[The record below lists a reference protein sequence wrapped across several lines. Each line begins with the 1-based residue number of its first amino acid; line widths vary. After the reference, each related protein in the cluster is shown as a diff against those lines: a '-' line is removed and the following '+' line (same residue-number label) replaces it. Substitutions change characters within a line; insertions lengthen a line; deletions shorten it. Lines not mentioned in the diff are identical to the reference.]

1 MRNWRQVATYGTIA
15 RRHSLRDMP
24 ASHVTF
30 RFGAFELD
38 TAAYELRRKGRRIR
52 LARQPMDLLLLMLER
67 PRALLSR
74 DEIRKRLWNEDVFVD
89 VDASIRTAVLKI
101 RQVLGDSGESPRFV
115 ETVTGKGYRFIAPVD
130 VVSSNTSVLATA
142 SAAHA
147 SLVDAPRHN
156 LPAELTSF
164 VGREKPLAEL
174 RRLLS
179 TSRLL
184 SLTGSGGVGKTRL
197 AIRLVS
203 DLTNEFAGGVWLVD
217 LASLAAPGLIAQA
230 VANLFGVRE
239 SPQRSVRDALVDYLR
254 DRELLLLFDTCEHL
268 IEGCAE
274 LAEALLRAAPALR
287 IVATSREAMG
297 VPGETVYRVPSLS
310 MPEPSASCSP
320 EMLADFE
327 ATALFVERATAVQPD
342 FEVHRDST
350 GPIAA
355 ICRRL
360 DGIPLAIELAAAQ
373 VAFLSPE
380 QIEARLAEGFPTT
393 GTRTSVA
400 RHRTLDATVKWS
412 YQLLSESERLLFSR
426 LSVFP
431 TSWTLET
438 AEYVCS
444 GDGIDPAH
452 MLDLLSRLVS
462 KSLVTIE
469 SDRHGARRY
478 RFLETVRQYACE
490 RLTEAGAV
498 SHLRDRHF
506 AFFHREFRDAL
517 HILSGPNQ
525 VACLRQ
531 LQIEQENVRAALDW
545 GLSSPTLDEK
555 GVELAGALF
564 WFWTKRGLFAEGR
577 HWLERAAA
585 VPAPRALRALV
596 ALGLGHMDYFQG
608 RDATARNDEVLAW
621 GREEGNAW
629 LVSYALFGHGLTK
642 FECGAFEEAAA
653 FAVAARE
660 AAGNQVF
667 SPPLLILGNVALV
680 NGDHD
685 RALVLFEEAIE
696 GLRRVG
702 EIWGLGILLSLA
714 AGLRIVREEF
724 HEARA
729 YASEALSIY
738 RELEDPRGI
747 AWSLDVFAGLIA
759 AGGHVEEAARIWG
772 ASDGLLDSV
781 GGTLVP
787 TIGWIRDRYF
797 EAARGALGDRSFERA
812 RAEGRALQ
820 AERAI
825 ALASRRFD
833 LISGTEQR
841 HRSAPR

>member
-1 MRNWRQVATYGTIA
+1 MAT
-15 RRHSLRDMP
+15 
-24 ASHVTF
+24 SHVTF
-30 RFGAFELD
+30 RFGGFELD
-38 TAAYELRRKGRRIR
+38 ITAYELRRKGRRIR

-67 PRALLSR
+67 PGALVSR
-74 DEIRKRLWNEDVFVD
+74 DEIRKRLWSEDVFVD

-115 ETVTGKGYRFIAPVD
+115 ETVTGKGYRFIAPVE
-130 VVSSNTSVLATA
+130 VVPSNAAAVPTA

-147 SLVDAPRHN
+147 PLFEARRHN
-156 LPAELTSF
+156 LPADLTRF
-164 VGREKPLAEL
+164 VGREKQLAEL

-197 AIRLVS
+197 AIRFAS

-230 VANLFGVRE
+230 VATVLGVRE
-239 SPQRSVRDALVDYLR
+239 SPQRSVCDALVDNLR
-254 DRELLLLFDTCEHL
+254 DRELLLVFDTCEHL
-268 IEGCAE
+268 IDGCAE

-287 IVATSREAMG
+287 IVATSREALG

-310 MPEPSASCSP
+310 LPEPSTLCSP
-320 EMLADFE
+320 EMLDDFE
-327 ATALFVERATAVQPD
+327 ATALFVERATAIQPD
-342 FEVHRDST
+342 FEVHRDAT
-350 GPIAA
+350 GPITA

-373 VAFLSPE
+373 VAFLSLE
-380 QIEARLAEGFPTT
+380 KIEARLADGFGTT

-412 YQLLSESERLLFSR
+412 YQLLSEREQLLFGR

-431 TSWTLET
+431 SSWTLET
-438 AEYVCS
+438 AEHVCG

-452 MLDLLSRLVS
+452 MLDLLSGLAR
-462 KSLVTIE
+462 KSLVTVGNAGHE
-469 SDRHGARRY
+469 APRY
-478 RFLETVRQYACE
+478 RFLETVRQYAHA
-490 RLTEAGAV
+490 RLTEAAAV
-498 SHLRDRHF
+498 SDLRDSHF

-517 HILSGPNQ
+517 HTLSGPNQ
-525 VACLRQ
+525 AAGLRR
-531 LQIEQENVRAALDW
+531 LQIEQENVREALEW
-545 GLSSPTLDEK
+545 GLSSPALGEEA
-555 GVELAGALF
+555 VELAAALF
-564 WFWTKRGLFAEGR
+564 WFWTKRGFFAEGR
-577 HWLERAAA
+577 HWLERAAT
-585 VPAPRALRALV
+585 VPAPRLLRARV

-608 RDATARNDEVLAW
+608 RHAEMMIRNDEALMWA
-621 GREEGNAW
+621 REAGDAW
-629 LVSYALFGHGLTK
+629 LVSLLLFGHGLAK

-653 FAVAARE
+653 LAVEARE
-660 AAGNQVF
+660 AAGDEGF
-667 SPPLLILGNVALV
+667 SAPLLILGNVALV

-685 RALVLFEEAIE
+685 RALALFEEAIE

-714 AGLRIVREEF
+714 AGLRILREEF
-724 HEARA
+724 DEGRA

-759 AGGHVEEAARIWG
+759 TEGHAAEAARLWG
-772 ASDGLLDSV
+772 ASDALLATV

-787 TIGWIRDRYF
+787 TIGWIRERYFEPARAALGERAF
-797 EAARGALGDRSFERA
+797 EAAR
-812 RAEGRALQ
+812 AEGCAMQ
-820 AERAI
+820 PERAI

-833 LISGTEQR
+833 LIVGTEHR

>member
-1 MRNWRQVATYGTIA
+1 MAT
-15 RRHSLRDMP
+15 
-24 ASHVTF
+24 SHVTF
-30 RFGAFELD
+30 RFGGFELD
-38 TAAYELRRKGRRIR
+38 TTAYELRRKGRRIR
-52 LARQPMDLLLLMLER
+52 LARQPMDLLVLMLER
-67 PRALLSR
+67 PGALVSR
-74 DEIRKRLWNEDVFVD
+74 DEIRKRLWSEDVFVD

-130 VVSSNTSVLATA
+130 VVPLNASAIPTA
-142 SAAHA
+142 STAP
-147 SLVDAPRHN
+147 LLDARRHN
-156 LPAELTSF
+156 LPADLTRF
-164 VGREKPLAEL
+164 VGREKQLAEL

-197 AIRLVS
+197 AIRFVS

-217 LASLAAPGLIAQA
+217 LASLPAPGLIAQA
-230 VANLFGVRE
+230 VATVLGVRE
-239 SPQRSVRDALVDYLR
+239 SPQRSVCDALVEYLR

-268 IEGCAE
+268 IDGCAE

-287 IVATSREAMG
+287 IVATSREALG

-310 MPEPSASCSP
+310 LPEPSTLCSP
-320 EMLADFE
+320 EMLDDFE
-327 ATALFVERATAVQPD
+327 ATALFIERATAIQPD
-342 FEVHRDST
+342 FEVYRDAT
-350 GPIAA
+350 GPITA

-373 VAFLSPE
+373 VACLSPE
-380 QIEARLAEGFPTT
+380 KIEARLADGFLTT

-412 YQLLSESERLLFSR
+412 YQLLSEREQLLFGR

-438 AEYVCS
+438 AEHVCG
-444 GDGIDPAH
+444 GDGIDRAH
-452 MLDLLSRLVS
+452 MLDLLSGLVS
-462 KSLVTIE
+462 KSLVTVGSAGHE
-469 SDRHGARRY
+469 ARRY
-478 RFLETVRQYACE
+478 RFLETVRQYAHA

-498 SHLRDRHF
+498 SGLRDGHF
-506 AFFHREFRDAL
+506 AFFHHEFQDAL
-517 HILSGPNQ
+517 HTLSGPNQ
-525 VACLRQ
+525 VACLRR
-531 LQIEQENVRAALDW
+531 LQSEQENLRAALEW
-545 GLSSPTLDEK
+545 GLSSPALGEK
-555 GVELAGALF
+555 AVELAGALF

-577 HWLERAAA
+577 QWLERAAA
-585 VPAPRALRALV
+585 VPAARVLRARV

-608 RDATARNDEVLAW
+608 RNATARNDELLAW
-621 GREEGNAW
+621 GREEGDTQ

-653 FAVAARE
+653 LAVAARE
-660 AAGNQVF
+660 AAGDEVF

-685 RALVLFEEAIE
+685 RALGLFEEGIE

-702 EIWGLGILLSLA
+702 EIWGLGILLSLT
-714 AGLRIVREEF
+714 AGLRILREEF
-724 HEARA
+724 DEGRA

-747 AWSLDVFAGLIA
+747 AWSLDVFASLIA
-759 AGGHVEEAARIWG
+759 TEGHAAEAARLWG
-772 ASDGLLDSV
+772 ASDALLATV

-797 EAARGALGDRSFERA
+797 EPARAALGAGAFEAA
-812 RAEGRALQ
+812 RAEGRAMQ
-820 AERAI
+820 PERAI

-833 LISGTEQR
+833 LIIGTEHR

>member
-1 MRNWRQVATYGTIA
+1 MRNWKQVATYGTMA

-24 ASHVTF
+24 PSHVTF

-38 TAAYELRRKGRRIR
+38 TAAYELRRKSRRIR

-67 PRALLSR
+67 PRALISR

-115 ETVTGKGYRFIAPVD
+115 ETVTGKGYRFIAPVE
-130 VVSSNTSVLATA
+130 VVSNTSSLPTA
-142 SAAHA
+142 SAAR
-147 SLVDAPRHN
+147 SLVDASRHN

-203 DLTNEFAGGVWLVD
+203 DLMNEFAGGVWLVD

-230 VANLFGVRE
+230 VANIFGVRE
-239 SPQRSVRDALVDYLR
+239 SPQRSVRDGLVDYLR
-254 DRELLLLFDTCEHL
+254 DRKLLLLFDTCEHL
-268 IEGCAE
+268 IDGCAE

-287 IVATSREAMG
+287 IVATSREALG

-310 MPEPSASCSP
+310 VPEPSASGSP
-320 EMLADFE
+320 KILDDFE
-327 ATALFVERATAVQPD
+327 ATALFVERATAIQPN
-342 FEVHRDST
+342 FAVHRDGT

-373 VAFLSPE
+373 IAFLSPE
-380 QIEARLAEGFPTT
+380 QIEARLADGFLTT
-393 GTRTSVA
+393 GTRTSVT

-412 YQLLSESERLLFSR
+412 YQLLSESERRLFSR

-431 TSWTLET
+431 APWTLET
-438 AEYVCS
+438 AEHVCG

-452 MLDLLSRLVS
+452 MLDLLSGLVS
-462 KSLVTIE
+462 KSLVTVA
-469 SDRHGARRY
+469 SDGHGARRY
-478 RFLETVRQYACE
+478 RLLETVRQFAHA
-490 RLTEAGAV
+490 RLGEAGAV
-498 SHLRDRHF
+498 SDVRDSHF
-506 AFFHREFRDAL
+506 AFFHREFREAL
-517 HILSGPNQ
+517 HTLSGPNQ
-525 VACLRQ
+525 AACLRR
-531 LQIEQENVRAALDW
+531 LQIEQENVRAALEW
-545 GLSSPTLDEK
+545 GLSSPALGEK
-555 GVELAGALF
+555 AVELVGALF
-564 WFWTKRGLFAEGR
+564 WFWIKRGLFAEGR
-577 HWLERAAA
+577 QWLERAAA
-585 VPAPRALRALV
+585 VPAPRVLRARV
-596 ALGLGHMDYFQG
+596 ALGLGHTDYFQG

-621 GREEGNAW
+621 GRDEGDTW
-629 LVSYALFGHGLTK
+629 LVSMALFGQALTK
-642 FECGAFEEAAA
+642 FECGAFEDAAA
-653 FAVAARE
+653 LAVAARE
-660 AAGNQVF
+660 AAGHEVF

-680 NGDHD
+680 NGEHD
-685 RALVLFEEAIE
+685 RALALFEEAIE
-696 GLRRVG
+696 GLRLVG

-714 AGLRIVREEF
+714 AGLRILREEF
-724 HEARA
+724 DEARA

-738 RELEDPRGI
+738 SELEDPRGI

-759 AGGHVEEAARIWG
+759 TEGHAAEAARLWG
-772 ASDGLLDSV
+772 ASDGLLATV

-797 EAARGALGDRSFERA
+797 EPARAALGERPFEAA
-812 RAEGRALQ
+812 RAEGRAMQ
-820 AERAI
+820 PERAI
-825 ALASRRFD
+825 AIASRRFD
-833 LISGTEQR
+833 LIVGTEHR
-841 HRSAPR
+841 HQSAPR